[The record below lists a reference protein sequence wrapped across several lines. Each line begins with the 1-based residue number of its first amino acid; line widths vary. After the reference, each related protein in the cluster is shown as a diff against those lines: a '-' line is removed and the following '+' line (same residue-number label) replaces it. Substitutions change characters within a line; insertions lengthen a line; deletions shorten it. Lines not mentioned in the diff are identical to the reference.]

1 MRSVGEAGRQ
11 RPSMRRLFI
20 ISAVVGASVFAFLM
34 LENKLIIG
42 NTPCLKSPST
52 AIYDVSGS
60 GPMITTT
67 SEINQS
73 TPSSLS
79 LFDKMHK
86 ELHKRAALPNHSA
99 ERKKYELGVSIPR
112 GSGGLMDSD
121 RELLAEIYYNA
132 DSVFEFGLGESTKIA
147 AWVGVPRYVGV
158 DSDADWVTN
167 TRNEVNMDHFRFIFA
182 DIGDTVK
189 FGYPKND
196 KLQKIPLSYQSAPLN
211 DEGEAFDFYLVDG
224 RYRVACACS
233 SMLHAM
239 SRGGDMTEV
248 MVGVHDYYTVRG
260 RGEYHQLEQLGDIV
274 RKSERLA
281 VFKVKSNTT
290 ELDIYQMWEKNVN
303 ANKRR

>member
-1 MRSVGEAGRQ
+1 
-11 RPSMRRLFI
+11 MRRHFVI
-20 ISAVVGASVFAFLM
+20 AAVVGASVFAFLM

-42 NTPCLKSPST
+42 NTTSPCLTSSSN
-52 AIYDVSGS
+52 AIHDVSGS
-60 GPMITTT
+60 DPMTTTT
-67 SEINQS
+67 SEISQS

-99 ERKKYELGVSIPR
+99 ERKKYEVGVSIPR
-112 GSGGLMDSD
+112 GDGGLMDSD
-121 RELLAEIYYNA
+121 RELLAEIYSSA

-158 DSDADWVTN
+158 DSHANWVTN
-167 TRNEVNMDHFRFIFA
+167 TRKEVNMDHFRFIFA
-182 DIGDTVK
+182 DIGDTVQYGK
-189 FGYPKND
+189 PKND

-211 DEGEAFDFYLVDG
+211 DEMEAFDFYLVDG

-239 SRGGDMTEV
+239 SRGGNMAEV
-248 MVGVHDYYTVRG
+248 MVGVHDYYNMG
-260 RGEYHQLEQLGDIV
+260 RDEYHELEQIGDVV
-274 RKSERLA
+274 RKADRLA

-303 ANKRR
+303 QKFR